1 MRGGHLVKSVEDHK
15 KTGTYKPS
23 RHANRIQEH
32 SKPFETLP
40 EPPANFDQ
48 RHKDKW
54 IEVCKNIESLKIL
67 ANQDLDLL
75 EVYVR
80 NWFMWQDS
88 ALEVAASG
96 ITYID
101 ENGKITK
108 NPAFNIMQESG
119 KVITQIGALIGYS
132 PRARMGI
139 KVQGNEKAKQ
149 ASILD
154 LIKGGA
160 VAKIKTG

>member
-1 MRGGHLVKSVEDHK
+1 
-15 KTGTYKPS
+15 
-23 RHANRIQEH
+23 
-32 SKPFETLP
+32 
-40 EPPANFDQ
+40 
-48 RHKDKW
+48 
-54 IEVCKNIESLKIL
+54 
-67 ANQDLDLL
+67 
-75 EVYVR
+75 
-80 NWFMWQDS
+80 MWQDS

>member
-1 MRGGHLVKSVEDHK
+1 VEVTGPNRDLHSGLYGGCVKNPINALCEMI
-15 KTGTYKPS
+15 
-23 RHANRIQEH
+23 A
-32 SKPFETLP
+32 
-40 EPPANFDQ
+40 
-48 RHKDKW
+48 
-54 IEVCKNIESLKIL
+54 SLH
-67 ANQDLDLL
+67 
-75 EVYVR
+75 
-80 NWFMWQDS
+80 
-88 ALEVAASG
+88 
-96 ITYID
+96 D